1 MDRFNRAIKGNPD
14 DAQAHFGLARIYAER
29 NKPETAVELYAK
41 ALKLE
46 KTPIK
51 KAPLCRMRIRQAA
64 PGTSSN
70 ALENALEVRSWFDNV
85 LNVAQRLRLRR

>member
-1 MDRFNRAIKGNPD
+1 MTIEPNECPCAIKGNPD

-46 KTPIK
+46 KDPDK
-51 KAPLCRMRIRQAA
+51 KSTIMSYAYKAG
-64 PGTSSN
+64 GTWD
-70 ALENALEVRSWFDNV
+70 L
-85 LNVAQRLRLRR
+85 